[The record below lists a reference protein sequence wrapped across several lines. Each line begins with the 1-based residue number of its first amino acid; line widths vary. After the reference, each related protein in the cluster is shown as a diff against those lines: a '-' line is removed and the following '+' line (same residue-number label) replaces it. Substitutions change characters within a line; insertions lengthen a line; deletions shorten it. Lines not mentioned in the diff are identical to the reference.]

1 MTFFNKYLK
10 QLILENRVFLA
21 NPPLFII
28 EKGKKKIYC
37 RTESDRDK
45 QIKKLDGSYI
55 IKRMKGIGEMNP
67 EELKETTMNPTIRK
81 LHCITIKDIEATEKI
96 LEELMGDN
104 PETRKKYIIE
114 NSGVADVDM

>member
-1 MTFFNKYLK
+1 
-10 QLILENRVFLA
+10 
-21 NPPLFII
+21 
-28 EKGKKKIYC
+28 
-37 RTESDRDK
+37 
-45 QIKKLDGSYI
+45 
-55 IKRMKGIGEMNP
+55 MKGIGEMNP